1 MNDSLRVAV
10 VTESFLPQVN
20 GVTNSVL
27 RVLETLAAKGHDAL
41 VIAPDSAEAPTTY
54 AGFRVKRVPSLAV
67 KGLLPV
73 GFPQRSME
81 PLIEGFNPDV
91 IHLASPFFLG
101 KYATRIAQRL
111 SIPTLSIYQ
120 TDVAGFARHY
130 GLSIAHSQL
139 TNWVANIHKQT
150 DRTLAPSSWSC
161 EQLQSSG
168 VDNVSLWQRGV
179 DSVKFNPTKR
189 SAELRNLFIANDTS
203 KIIVGYVGR
212 LANEKRI
219 EDLAPLH
226 DRHDVQL
233 VIVGDGPARQK
244 LERALPRARF
254 VGYQSGE
261 DLAAH
266 YASFDI
272 FVHTGKHETFCQ
284 SIQESLASGVPVIAP
299 NSGGPL
305 DLVQHGRTGFLLDTS
320 NASDLIAAFELLTDA
335 RTRSLMGS
343 TARESVTH
351 RTWEKV
357 NNQLIDHYRDLSA
370 VASIAREEN
379 VA

>member
-27 RVLETLAAKGHDAL
+27 RVLETLSAKGHEAM
-41 VIAPDSAEAPTTY
+41 VIAPDSENAPSTY

-168 VDNVSLWQRGV
+168 VDNVALWQRGV
-179 DSVKFNPTKR
+179 DSVRFNPDKR
-189 SAELRNLFIANDTS
+189 SADLRNLFTS
-203 KIIVGYVGR
+203 HDEGKIIVGYVGR

-219 EDLAPLH
+219 DDLAPLH
-226 DRHDVQL
+226 DRSDVQL

-244 LERALPRARF
+244 LERALPRALF
-254 VGYQSGE
+254 VGYKSGE

-284 SIQESLASGVPVIAP
+284 SIQESLASGVVVIAP

-305 DLVQHGRTGFLLDTS
+305 DLVQHGATGFLLDTS
-320 NASDLIAAFELLTDA
+320 NASDLVAAFELLSNSH
-335 RTRSLMGS
+335 TRELMGI
-343 TARESVTH
+343 TARQSVIN

-357 NNQLIDHYRDLSA
+357 NNQLIDHYRELSTAHSTSHTEA
-370 VASIAREEN
+370 VA
-379 VA
+379 

>member
-168 VDNVSLWQRGV
+168 VSNVSLWQRGV

-189 SAELRNLFIANDTS
+189 SAELRNLFTANDTS

-212 LANEKRI
+212 LANEKKI

-357 NNQLIDHYRDLSA
+357 NSQLIDHYRELSA

>member
-27 RVLETLAAKGHDAL
+27 RVLETLASKGHDAL

-168 VDNVSLWQRGV
+168 VSNVSLWQRGV
-179 DSVKFNPTKR
+179 DSVKFNPDKR
-189 SAELRNLFIANDTS
+189 SAELRNLFTANDTS

-212 LANEKRI
+212 LANEKCI

-244 LERALPRARF
+244 LERVLPRARF

-305 DLVQHGRTGFLLDTS
+305 DLVQHGATGFLLDTS
-320 NASDLIAAFELLTDA
+320 NSSDLIAAFELLTDA

-357 NNQLIDHYRDLSA
+357 NNQLIDHYRDLST
-370 VASIAREEN
+370 VASITREEN

>member
-1 MNDSLRVAV
+1 MIDSLRVAV
-10 VTESFLPQVN
+10 VTESFLPQIN

-27 RVLETLAAKGHDAL
+27 RVLETLATKGHDAL
-41 VIAPDSAEAPTTY
+41 VIAPDSAEAPSTY

-130 GLSIAHSQL
+130 GLSIAHTQL

-168 VDNVSLWQRGV
+168 VNNVLLWQRGV
-179 DSVKFNPTKR
+179 DSVKFNPDKR
-189 SAELRNLFIANDTS
+189 SAELRNLFTANDTS

-212 LANEKRI
+212 LANEKCI

-244 LERALPRARF
+244 LERVLPRARF

-305 DLVQHGRTGFLLDTS
+305 DLVQHGATGFLLDTS
-320 NASDLIAAFELLTDA
+320 NSADLVAAFELLTDA

-357 NNQLIDHYRDLSA
+357 NNQLIDHYRDLST
-370 VASIAREEN
+370 VASITREEN

>member
-1 MNDSLRVAV
+1 
-10 VTESFLPQVN
+10 
-20 GVTNSVL
+20 
-27 RVLETLAAKGHDAL
+27 
-41 VIAPDSAEAPTTY
+41 
-54 AGFRVKRVPSLAV
+54 
-67 KGLLPV
+67 
-73 GFPQRSME
+73 
-81 PLIEGFNPDV
+81 
-91 IHLASPFFLG
+91 
-101 KYATRIAQRL
+101 
-111 SIPTLSIYQ
+111 
-120 TDVAGFARHY
+120 
-130 GLSIAHSQL
+130 
-139 TNWVANIHKQT
+139 
-150 DRTLAPSSWSC
+150 
-161 EQLQSSG
+161 

-179 DSVKFNPTKR
+179 DSVKFNPAKR
-189 SAELRNLFIANDTS
+189 SAELRESFTAQSQN
-203 KIIVGYVGR
+203 KIVVGYVGR

-226 DRHDVQL
+226 NRDDVQL

-244 LERALPRARF
+244 LERALPRALF

-299 NSGGPL
+299 HSGGPL

-320 NASDLIAAFELLTDA
+320 NASDLIAAFELLSDA
-335 RTRSLMGS
+335 HTRLLMGI

-357 NNQLIDHYRDLSA
+357 NSELINHYRELSA
-370 VASIAREEN
+370 VTADTHKEN

>member
-10 VTESFLPQVN
+10 VTESFLPQIN

-41 VIAPDSAEAPTTY
+41 VIAPDSAEAPSTY

-130 GLSIAHSQL
+130 GLSIAHTQL

-168 VDNVSLWQRGV
+168 VNNVLLWQRGV
-179 DSVKFNPTKR
+179 DSVKFNPDKR
-189 SAELRNLFIANDTS
+189 SAELRNLFTANDTS

-244 LERALPRARF
+244 LERVLPRARF

-305 DLVQHGRTGFLLDTS
+305 DLVQHGATGFLLDTS
-320 NASDLIAAFELLTDA
+320 NSSDLIAAFELLTDA

-357 NNQLIDHYRDLSA
+357 NNQLIDHYRDLST
-370 VASIAREEN
+370 VASITREEN

>member
-1 MNDSLRVAV
+1 MARLDIPL
-10 VTESFLPQVN
+10 
-20 GVTNSVL
+20 GIVL
-27 RVLETLAAKGHDAL
+27 AGG
-41 VIAPDSAEAPTTY
+41 EAPSTY

-81 PLIEGFNPDV
+81 PLIEGFDPDV

-101 KYATRIAQRL
+101 KYVTRIAQRL
-111 SIPTLSIYQ
+111 NIPTLSIYQ

-139 TNWVANIHKQT
+139 TNWVANIHKNT
-150 DRTLAPSSWSC
+150 DRTLAPSTWSC
-161 EQLQSSG
+161 DQLMTSG
-168 VDNVSLWQRGV
+168 VDNVALWQRGV
-179 DSVKFNPTKR
+179 DNVKFNPSKR
-189 SAELRNLFIANDTS
+189 SDALRESFVS
-203 KIIVGYVGR
+203 GSQHKIIVGYVGR
-212 LANEKRI
+212 LANEKKI

-226 DRHDVQL
+226 AREDVQL

-244 LERALPRARF
+244 LERALPKARF

-299 NSGGPL
+299 HSGGPL
-305 DLVQHGRTGFLLDTS
+305 DLVQHGATGFLLDTS
-320 NASDLIAAFELLTDA
+320 NASDLVAAFELLSDA
-335 RTRSLMGS
+335 HTRSLMGIA
-343 TARESVTH
+343 ARESVIH

-357 NNQLIDHYRDLSA
+357 NNELINHYRDLSA
-370 VASIAREEN
+370 RPALALKEN

>member
-168 VDNVSLWQRGV
+168 VDNVALWQRGV
-179 DSVKFNPTKR
+179 DSVKFNPDKR
-189 SAELRNLFIANDTS
+189 SAALRESFTPASQD

-212 LANEKRI
+212 LANEKKI

-244 LERALPRARF
+244 LERALPRAQF

-261 DLAAH
+261 YLAAH

-320 NASDLIAAFELLTDA
+320 NSSDLIAAFELLIDA
-335 RTRSLMGS
+335 RTRSLMSS

-357 NNQLIDHYRDLSA
+357 NSQLIDHYRDLST
-370 VASIAREEN
+370 VASITREEN

>member
-10 VTESFLPQVN
+10 VTESFLPQIN

-27 RVLETLAAKGHDAL
+27 RVLETLATKGHDAL

-130 GLSIAHSQL
+130 GLSIAHTQL

-168 VDNVSLWQRGV
+168 VNNVLLWQRGV
-179 DSVKFNPTKR
+179 DSVKFNPDKR
-189 SAELRNLFIANDTS
+189 SAELRNLFTANDTS

-244 LERALPRARF
+244 LERVLPRARF

-261 DLAAH
+261 ALAAH

-305 DLVQHGRTGFLLDTS
+305 DLVQHGATGFLLDTS
-320 NASDLIAAFELLTDA
+320 NSSDLIAAFELLTDA

-357 NNQLIDHYRDLSA
+357 NNQLIDHYRDLST
-370 VASIAREEN
+370 VASITREEN

>member
-27 RVLETLAAKGHDAL
+27 RVLETLSAKGHDAL

-73 GFPQRSME
+73 GFPQRFME
-81 PLIEGFNPDV
+81 PLIEGFDPDV

-111 SIPTLSIYQ
+111 NIPTLSIYQ

-150 DRTLAPSSWSC
+150 NRTLAPSTWSC

-179 DSVKFNPTKR
+179 DSIKFNLTKR
-189 SAELRNLFIANDTS
+189 SAELRESFAPASQN
-203 KIIVGYVGR
+203 KIVVGYVGR
-212 LANEKRI
+212 LANEKKI

-226 DRHDVQL
+226 DRDDVQL

-244 LERALPRARF
+244 LERILPRARF
-254 VGYQSGE
+254 VGYKSGE

-299 NSGGPL
+299 HSGGPL

-320 NASDLIAAFELLTDA
+320 NASDLIAAFELLSDA
-335 RTRSLMGS
+335 RTRSLMGT
-343 TARESVTH
+343 TARESVIH
-351 RTWEKV
+351 RTWERV
-357 NNQLIDHYRDLSA
+357 NNELIDHYRDLSSVGTDA
-370 VASIAREEN
+370 IKEN

>member
-1 MNDSLRVAV
+1 
-10 VTESFLPQVN
+10 
-20 GVTNSVL
+20 VL

-130 GLSIAHSQL
+130 GLSIAHTQL

-168 VDNVSLWQRGV
+168 VNNVLLWQRGV
-179 DSVKFNPTKR
+179 DSVKFNPDKR
-189 SAELRNLFIANDTS
+189 SAELRNLFTANDTS

-212 LANEKRI
+212 LANEKCI

-244 LERALPRARF
+244 LERVLPRARF

-305 DLVQHGRTGFLLDTS
+305 DLVQHGATGFLLDTS
-320 NASDLIAAFELLTDA
+320 NSSDLIAAFELLTDA

-357 NNQLIDHYRDLSA
+357 NNQLIDHYRDLST
-370 VASIAREEN
+370 VASITREEN

>member
-168 VDNVSLWQRGV
+168 VDNVALWQRGV
-179 DSVKFNPTKR
+179 DSVKFNPDKR
-189 SAELRNLFIANDTS
+189 SAELRNLFTANDTS

-244 LERALPRARF
+244 LERVLPRARF

-305 DLVQHGRTGFLLDTS
+305 DLVQHGRSGFLLDTS
-320 NASDLIAAFELLTDA
+320 KSSDLIAAFELLTDA

-370 VASIAREEN
+370 VASNAREEN

>member
-130 GLSIAHSQL
+130 GLSIAHTQL

-168 VDNVSLWQRGV
+168 VDNVLLWQRGV
-179 DSVKFNPTKR
+179 DSVKFNPDKR
-189 SAELRNLFIANDTS
+189 SAELRNLFTANDTS
-203 KIIVGYVGR
+203 KIIIGYVGR

-244 LERALPRARF
+244 LERVLPRARF

-305 DLVQHGRTGFLLDTS
+305 DLVQHGATGFLLDTS
-320 NASDLIAAFELLTDA
+320 NSSDLIAAFELLTDA

-357 NNQLIDHYRDLSA
+357 NNQLIDHYRDLST
-370 VASIAREEN
+370 VASITREEN

>member
-189 SAELRNLFIANDTS
+189 STELRNLFTANDTS

-226 DRHDVQL
+226 DRNDVQL

-357 NNQLIDHYRDLSA
+357 NSQLIDHYRELSA

>member
-1 MNDSLRVAV
+1 MKDSLRVAI

-27 RVLETLAAKGHDAL
+27 RVLETLASKGHEAL
-41 VIAPDSAEAPTTY
+41 VIAPDSDDAPSTY

-101 KYATRIAQRL
+101 KYATRIAERL
-111 SIPTLSIYQ
+111 NIPTLSIYQ

-150 DRTLAPSSWSC
+150 NRTLAPSTWSC
-161 EQLQSSG
+161 DQLMSSG
-168 VDNVSLWQRGV
+168 VDNVALWQRGV
-179 DSVKFNPTKR
+179 DSIKFNPAKR
-189 SAELRNLFIANDTS
+189 SEELRNSLQYGDSN
-203 KIIVGYVGR
+203 KVIVGYVGR

-219 EDLAPLH
+219 DDLVPLH
-226 DRHDVQL
+226 DREDVQL

-244 LERALPRARF
+244 LERMLPRARF
-254 VGYQSGE
+254 VGYKSGE

-299 NSGGPL
+299 HSGGPI
-305 DLVQHGRTGFLLDTS
+305 DLVQHGATGFLLDTS
-320 NASDLIAAFELLTDA
+320 NASDLVAAFELLTDA
-335 RTRSLMGS
+335 HTRSLMGI
-343 TARESVTH
+343 TARESVIH

-357 NNQLIDHYRDLSA
+357 NNELINHYRELSA
-370 VASIAREEN
+370 RPAQALKEYVA
-379 VA
+379 

>member
-73 GFPQRSME
+73 GFPQRFME

-111 SIPTLSIYQ
+111 NIPTLSIYQ

-150 DRTLAPSSWSC
+150 DRTLAPSTWSC
-161 EQLQSSG
+161 EQLKSSG

-179 DSVKFNPTKR
+179 DSVKFNPAKR
-189 SAELRNLFIANDTS
+189 SAELRESFTAQSQN
-203 KIIVGYVGR
+203 KIVVGYVGR

-226 DRHDVQL
+226 DRGDVQL

-244 LERALPRARF
+244 LERALPRALF

-299 NSGGPL
+299 HSGGPL

-320 NASDLIAAFELLTDA
+320 NASDLIAAFELLSDA
-335 RTRSLMGS
+335 HTRLLMGI

-357 NNQLIDHYRDLSA
+357 NSELINHYRELSA
-370 VASIAREEN
+370 VTADTHKEN

>member
-10 VTESFLPQVN
+10 VTESFLPQIN

-161 EQLQSSG
+161 EQLKSSG
-168 VDNVSLWQRGV
+168 VDNVLLWQRGV

-189 SAELRNLFIANDTS
+189 SAELRNLFTANDTS

-212 LANEKRI
+212 LANEKKI

-320 NASDLIAAFELLTDA
+320 NSSDLIAAFELLTDA

-357 NNQLIDHYRDLSA
+357 NNQLIDHYRDLST
-370 VASIAREEN
+370 VASSAREEN

>member
-27 RVLETLAAKGHDAL
+27 RVLETLSSKGHEAL
-41 VIAPDSAEAPTTY
+41 VIAPDSAQAPSTY

-101 KYATRIAQRL
+101 KYATKVAQRL
-111 SIPTLSIYQ
+111 SIPTISIYQ
-120 TDVAGFARHY
+120 TDIAGFARHY

-150 DRTLAPSSWSC
+150 NRTLAPSTWSC
-161 EQLQSSG
+161 DQLMSSG
-168 VDNVSLWQRGV
+168 VDNVALWQRGV
-179 DSVKFNPTKR
+179 DSVKFNPAKR
-189 SAELRNLFIANDTS
+189 SSELSNSFQNNGNN

-226 DRHDVQL
+226 DRNDVQL

-244 LERALPRARF
+244 LERVLPRAKF
-254 VGYQSGE
+254 VGYQSGD

-272 FVHTGKHETFCQ
+272 FIHTGKHETFCQ

-305 DLVQHGRTGFLLDTS
+305 DLVQHGSTGFLIDTS
-320 NASDLIAAFELLTDA
+320 KASDLIAAFELLSDA
-335 RTRSLMGS
+335 RTRSLMGI

-357 NNQLIDHYRDLSA
+357 NTELINHYRELSA
-370 VASIAREEN
+370 IPTQVREEN

>member
-27 RVLETLAAKGHDAL
+27 RVLETLSAKGHEAM
-41 VIAPDSAEAPTTY
+41 VIAPDSENAPSTY

-168 VDNVSLWQRGV
+168 VDNVALWQRGV
-179 DSVKFNPTKR
+179 DSVKFNPDKR
-189 SAELRNLFIANDTS
+189 SAELRNSFTS
-203 KIIVGYVGR
+203 HDEGKIIVGYVGR

-226 DRHDVQL
+226 DRSDVQL

-254 VGYQSGE
+254 VGYKSGE

-284 SIQESLASGVPVIAP
+284 SIQESLASGVVVIAP

-305 DLVQHGRTGFLLDTS
+305 DLVQHGATGFLLDTS
-320 NASDLIAAFELLTDA
+320 NASDLVAAFELLSNSH
-335 RTRSLMGS
+335 TRELMGI
-343 TARESVTH
+343 TARQSVIN

-357 NNQLIDHYRDLSA
+357 NNQLIDHYRELSTAHSTSHTEA
-370 VASIAREEN
+370 VA
-379 VA
+379 

>member
-27 RVLETLAAKGHDAL
+27 RVLETLSAKGHEAM
-41 VIAPDSAEAPTTY
+41 VIAPDSENAPSTY

-168 VDNVSLWQRGV
+168 VDNVALWQRGV
-179 DSVKFNPTKR
+179 DSVKFNPDKR
-189 SAELRNLFIANDTS
+189 SAELRNSFTS
-203 KIIVGYVGR
+203 HDAGKIIVGYVGR

-226 DRHDVQL
+226 DRSDVQL

-254 VGYQSGE
+254 VGYKSGE

-284 SIQESLASGVPVIAP
+284 SIQESLASGVAVIAP

-305 DLVQHGRTGFLLDTS
+305 DLVQHGATGFLLDTS
-320 NASDLIAAFELLTDA
+320 NASDLVAAFELLSNSH
-335 RTRSLMGS
+335 TRELMGI
-343 TARESVTH
+343 TARQSVIN

-357 NNQLIDHYRDLSA
+357 NNQLIDHYRELSTAHSTSHTEA
-370 VASIAREEN
+370 VA
-379 VA
+379 

>member
-73 GFPQRSME
+73 GFPQRFME

-150 DRTLAPSSWSC
+150 DRTLAPSTWSC
-161 EQLQSSG
+161 EQLKSSG

-179 DSVKFNPTKR
+179 DSVKFNPAKR
-189 SAELRNLFIANDTS
+189 SAELRESFTAQSQN
-203 KIIVGYVGR
+203 KIVVGYVGR

-226 DRHDVQL
+226 NRDDVQL

-244 LERALPRARF
+244 LERALPRALF

-299 NSGGPL
+299 HSGGPV

-320 NASDLIAAFELLTDA
+320 NASDLIAAFELLSDA
-335 RTRSLMGS
+335 HTRLLMGI

-357 NNQLIDHYRDLSA
+357 NSELINHYRELSA
-370 VASIAREEN
+370 VTADTHKEN

>member
-1 MNDSLRVAV
+1 
-10 VTESFLPQVN
+10 
-20 GVTNSVL
+20 VL
-27 RVLETLAAKGHDAL
+27 RVLETLASKGHDAL

-130 GLSIAHSQL
+130 GLSIAHNKL
-139 TNWVANIHKQT
+139 TNWVANIHNQT
-150 DRTLAPSSWSC
+150 DRTLAPSTWSC

-168 VDNVSLWQRGV
+168 VSNVSLWQRGV
-179 DSVKFNPTKR
+179 DSVKFNPDKR
-189 SAELRNLFIANDTS
+189 SVALRESFAPAAQN

-212 LANEKRI
+212 LANEKKI

-244 LERALPRARF
+244 LERVLPRARF

-284 SIQESLASGVPVIAP
+284 SIQESLASGVAVIAP

-320 NASDLIAAFELLTDA
+320 NSSDLVAAFELLTDSN
-335 RTRSLMGS
+335 TRALMGVA
-343 TARESVTH
+343 ARDSVLH

-357 NNQLIDHYRDLSA
+357 NNQLIDHYRELSSAHSTSHTEA
-370 VASIAREEN
+370 VA
-379 VA
+379 

>member
-1 MNDSLRVAV
+1 
-10 VTESFLPQVN
+10 
-20 GVTNSVL
+20 VL
-27 RVLETLAAKGHDAL
+27 RVLETLASKGHDAL

-130 GLSIAHSQL
+130 GLSIAHNKL
-139 TNWVANIHKQT
+139 TNWVANIHNQT
-150 DRTLAPSSWSC
+150 DRTLAPSTWSC

-168 VDNVSLWQRGV
+168 VSNVSLWQRGV
-179 DSVKFNPTKR
+179 DSVKFNPDKR
-189 SAELRNLFIANDTS
+189 CATLRESFAPAAQH

-212 LANEKRI
+212 LANEKKI

-284 SIQESLASGVPVIAP
+284 SIQESLASGVAVIAP

-320 NASDLIAAFELLTDA
+320 NASDLIAAFELLTDSN
-335 RTRSLMGS
+335 TRALMGLA
-343 TARESVTH
+343 ARQSVLH

-357 NNQLIDHYRDLSA
+357 NNQLIDHYRELSSAHSTSHTEA
-370 VASIAREEN
+370 VA
-379 VA
+379 

>member
-73 GFPQRSME
+73 GFPQRFME

-111 SIPTLSIYQ
+111 NIPTLSIYQ

-150 DRTLAPSSWSC
+150 DRTLAPSTWSC
-161 EQLQSSG
+161 EQLKSSG

-179 DSVKFNPTKR
+179 DSVKFNPAKR
-189 SAELRNLFIANDTS
+189 SPGLRESFTAQSQN
-203 KIIVGYVGR
+203 KIVVGYVGR

-226 DRHDVQL
+226 DRDDVQI

-244 LERALPRARF
+244 LERALPRALF

-299 NSGGPL
+299 HSGGPL

-320 NASDLIAAFELLTDA
+320 NASDLIAAFELLSDA
-335 RTRSLMGS
+335 HTRLLMGI

-357 NNQLIDHYRDLSA
+357 NSQLINHYRELSA
-370 VASIAREEN
+370 VTADTHKEN

>member
-150 DRTLAPSSWSC
+150 DRTLAPSTWSC
-161 EQLQSSG
+161 DQLQSSG
-168 VDNVSLWQRGV
+168 VDNVALWQRGV

-189 SAELRNLFIANDTS
+189 SAELRNSLTANDTS

-219 EDLAPLH
+219 EDLASLH

-320 NASDLIAAFELLTDA
+320 NASDLIAAFELLTDSN
-335 RTRSLMGS
+335 TRSLMGVA
-343 TARESVTH
+343 ARDSVIH

-357 NNQLIDHYRDLSA
+357 NSQLIDHYRELSA
-370 VASIAREEN
+370 VASNSREEN

>member
-1 MNDSLRVAV
+1 MKDSLRVAI

-27 RVLETLAAKGHDAL
+27 RVLESLASHGHEAL
-41 VIAPDSAEAPTTY
+41 VIAPDSAEAPSTY

-101 KYATRIAQRL
+101 KYATKIAQRL

-150 DRTLAPSSWSC
+150 NRTLAPSSWSC
-161 EQLQSSG
+161 DQLMSSG
-168 VDNVSLWQRGV
+168 VDNVALWQRGV
-179 DSVKFNPTKR
+179 DSIKFNPKKR
-189 SAELRNLFIANDTS
+189 STDLRSSFLAS
-203 KIIVGYVGR
+203 GSEKIIVGYVGR

-219 EDLAPLH
+219 EDLAALH
-226 DRHDVQL
+226 GRDDVQL

-244 LERALPRARF
+244 LERMLPRARF

-266 YASFDI
+266 YATFDV

-299 NSGGPL
+299 HSGGPL
-305 DLVQHGRTGFLLDTS
+305 DLVIHGATGFLIDTS
-320 NASDLIAAFELLTDA
+320 NASDLVAAFELLSDSH
-335 RTRSLMGS
+335 TRSLMGI
-343 TARESVTH
+343 TARESVIH

-357 NNQLIDHYRDLSA
+357 NNELINHYRDLA
-370 VASIAREEN
+370 ATPAQKIEEN

>member
-27 RVLETLAAKGHDAL
+27 RVLETLASKGHDAL

-111 SIPTLSIYQ
+111 NIPTLSIYQ

-168 VDNVSLWQRGV
+168 VSNVSLWQRGV
-179 DSVKFNPTKR
+179 DSVKFNPDKR
-189 SAELRNLFIANDTS
+189 SAELGNLFTANDTS

-284 SIQESLASGVPVIAP
+284 SIQESLASGFPVIAP

-305 DLVQHGRTGFLLDTS
+305 DLVQHGATGFLLDTS

-357 NNQLIDHYRDLSA
+357 NNQLIDHYRELSA

>member
-1 MNDSLRVAV
+1 
-10 VTESFLPQVN
+10 
-20 GVTNSVL
+20 
-27 RVLETLAAKGHDAL
+27 
-41 VIAPDSAEAPTTY
+41 
-54 AGFRVKRVPSLAV
+54 
-67 KGLLPV
+67 
-73 GFPQRSME
+73 
-81 PLIEGFNPDV
+81 
-91 IHLASPFFLG
+91 
-101 KYATRIAQRL
+101 
-111 SIPTLSIYQ
+111 
-120 TDVAGFARHY
+120 
-130 GLSIAHSQL
+130 
-139 TNWVANIHKQT
+139 
-150 DRTLAPSSWSC
+150 
-161 EQLQSSG
+161 

-179 DSVKFNPTKR
+179 DSVKFNPAKR
-189 SAELRNLFIANDTS
+189 SAELRESFTAQSQN
-203 KIIVGYVGR
+203 KIVVGYVGR

-226 DRHDVQL
+226 NRDDVQL

-244 LERALPRARF
+244 LERALPRALF

-299 NSGGPL
+299 HSGGPV
-305 DLVQHGRTGFLLDTS
+305 DLVQHGRTGFLLDTR
-320 NASDLIAAFELLTDA
+320 L
-335 RTRSLMGS
+335 LMGI

-357 NNQLIDHYRDLSA
+357 NSELINHYRELSA
-370 VASIAREEN
+370 VTADTHKEN